1 MSRFTYEDIGREY
14 IQDSTYFDSYNKFF
28 IYGDIASRIDRKIRV
43 YNKLGQAYGTL
54 TDISYIKNYEE
65 DIEFFLSA
73 TIYVNE
79 NEIMNDDIYE
89 YDDLGIPF
97 LAELARQFYKFEEE

>member
-1 MSRFTYEDIGREY
+1 MKILAEI
-14 IQDSTYFDSYNKFF
+14 IQK
-28 IYGDIASRIDRKIRV
+28 IYGDITSSIDKKIRV

-54 TDISYIKNYEE
+54 TDISYIKSYEE
-65 DIEFFLSA
+65 DVEFFLSA

-89 YDDLGIPF
+89 YDKKGIPF
-97 LAELARQFYKFEEE
+97 LAEFSRQIYQFEKLRKH